1 MKRRTR
7 EQKIGDYFTAYK
19 CIKENKPVKRDGAK
33 DGSIPT
39 HPVIVVPEYPE
50 SKVLGFCL
58 DWLRKHRILCNR
70 NNVGAGEMGTSGYY
84 SYGIRGAGDIIGLL
98 PNGIHFEVECK
109 AGKGGRLS
117 QQQQKRMRDIR
128 KNGGVYL
135 VIHGVEELEYFFEGL
150 YNDK

>member
-1 MKRRTR
+1 MKKQTR
-7 EQKIGDYFTAYK
+7 KQKIGDLFTAFK
-19 CIKENKPVKRDGAK
+19 CIKEGKPVKRDGAK

-50 SKVLGFCL
+50 SEVLGICL

-109 AGKGGRLS
+109 HGKGGRLS
-117 QQQQKRMRDIR
+117 QQQQKRMRGIR
-128 KNGGVYL
+128 KNSGVYL
-135 VIHGVEELEYFFEGL
+135 VIHGVAELEYFFEGL
-150 YNDK
+150 V